1 MLKTKSF
8 TFDQDEEINQLL
20 EKTRL
25 AAGASIFV
33 SDGMLL
39 VPYEDGEPTNNSQ
52 RSIDVKVQINEMEN
66 QKIVLRHSIRVVEE
80 MTKQMTEKLGTAEA
94 DLAEVT
100 TKPNSKGQK
109 EQIKTMTGI
118 VAHIND
124 QLRENDKA
132 IRQNSYEIDRLD
144 MNIKLYGEYLLELA

>member
-8 TFDQDEEINQLL
+8 TFAQDAEINQLL
-20 EKTRL
+20 ENTRL

-80 MTKQMTEKLGTAEA
+80 MTKQMLEKLGTAEA

-100 TKPNSKGQK
+100 ARPNSKGQK
-109 EQIKTMTGI
+109 EQIKTMEGI

-144 MNIKLYGEYLLELA
+144 MNIKLYGEYLLELG